1 LTAPGARTRQGGE
14 HQEARMSHLIE
25 AFIDAV
31 LTLLSSFH
39 DAKGRARQKVSRHLR
54 GTPTANAIESLPRIG
69 SRPRPADTSKP
80 E

>member
-1 LTAPGARTRQGGE
+1 
-14 HQEARMSHLIE
+14 MSHLIE

-39 DAKGRARQKVSRHLR
+39 DAKGRAGQKVSRHLRR
-54 GTPTANAIESLPRIG
+54 GTPTANAIDAPPRIV